1 MNETRSPTMIDIARH
16 SGVALSTV
24 SYALSGKRPV
34 SAATRARVQHAIE
47 ELGFKPH
54 AVGRALASRVSG
66 TIALFF
72 PASRDS
78 LQVENHI
85 FLAGVAE
92 ATSKAGYGLLVST
105 TAHDPDGPASMLE
118 TGRADGA
125 LLMEVHLHDERVER
139 LRSSGR
145 IFTLIGHVEDNTG
158 ISFVDFDFD
167 DAVRTAVAHLHD
179 LGHRHIAL
187 LNRVPD
193 PVDREYGPAERSRTG
208 FEAAISDFSLV
219 GDHLVSGSTAEHYL
233 QLRRFLE
240 QVPTCTA
247 AITLS
252 MTFAPLLRGLADLGR
267 QVPRD
272 FSIVAVI
279 APQLREIVNPP
290 LTTVDLPAFDMG
302 RLGAEAL
309 LGQLV
314 DGPRSPTQVLLR
326 GRLNTGSSGP
336 PPVVSPRS

>member
-1 MNETRSPTMIDIARH
+1 MNKTHSPTMIDIARH

-34 SAATRARVQHAIE
+34 SAATRARIQQTIE

-54 AVGRALASRVSG
+54 AVGRALASRASG

-92 ATSKAGYGLLVST
+92 ATSRAGYGLLVST
-105 TAHDPDGPASMLE
+105 DHDPYGPASMLE

-139 LRSSGR
+139 LRASGR
-145 IFTLIGHVEDNTG
+145 AFTLIGHGEDNTG

-167 DAVRTAVAHLHD
+167 DAVRTAVGHLHD

-193 PVDREYGPAERSRTG
+193 PVDREYGPADRSRAG
-208 FEAAISDFSLV
+208 FEAAIREHSMQ
-219 GDHLVSGSTAEHYL
+219 GDHLVSGSTAQHYL

-279 APQLREIVNPP
+279 APQIREIVNPS

-314 DGPRSPTQVLLR
+314 DGPGSPTQVLLR
-326 GRLNTGSSGP
+326 GRLNPGSSGP
-336 PPVVSPRS
+336 PPVLRQRS